1 MASSLTLRQP
11 ASPAPSWWM
20 LPIVCTAAFLIFVQ
34 AFMVAPLIPRLAEV
48 FHTKVAWIGLA
59 VPAYLLPHGTATL
72 VWGPLS
78 DRLGRRTVI
87 LGSLLLFIAFT
98 IGTASATGITGFLAW
113 RIATGIGA
121 AGIVPISL
129 TLIGDVVPFRQR
141 GRALGWLFGSIA
153 GGTATGATVGALLE
167 PVIGWQRLFLTVAA
181 LSTLVVIAAVA
192 MRALPRL
199 PKPATIPLPTI
210 VRGYTTLLSFSRG
223 RHTYSYVLINAVVQS
238 GVYTWLGVYLHRRFG
253 LAEVGIGLALLGYG
267 IPGLLFGPIIGR
279 LADRHGRSR
288 IIPAGV
294 ALTGVCALLL
304 AAPLPLMAVQAA
316 IIMLSLGFDLTQPL
330 LAGIVTDLRGNRAQ
344 AVGLMAFTLF
354 TGFGLGSLL
363 FQIALARGFVTALV
377 LFGCAALSAAAI
389 AIPLFRAERPRPVL
403 SATGKEDGSA

>member
-1 MASSLTLRQP
+1 MASSPTLRQP
-11 ASPAPSWWM
+11 ALLAPSRWM

-48 FHTKVAWIGLA
+48 FHTNVAWIGLA
-59 VPAYLLPHGTATL
+59 IPAYLLPHGTATL

-78 DRLGRRTVI
+78 DRFGRRTVI

-98 IGTASATGITGFLAW
+98 IGTASATDIAGFLAW
-113 RIATGIGA
+113 RVATGVGA

-129 TLIGDVVPFRQR
+129 TLIGDVVPFRLR

-167 PVIGWQRLFLTVAA
+167 PVIGWQRLFLAVAA
-181 LSTLVVIAAVA
+181 LSTLVAIAAVA
-192 MRALPRL
+192 MRAIPRLPRL
-199 PKPATIPLPTI
+199 AAPPLSAI
-210 VRGYTTLLSFSRG
+210 VRGYTALLTLSRG
-223 RHTYSYVLINAVVQS
+223 RRTYAYVLINAVVQS

-253 LAEVGIGLALLGYG
+253 LGEVGIGLALLGYG

-288 IIPAGV
+288 IIPVGV

-304 AAPLPLMAVQAA
+304 AAPLPLITVQAA
-316 IIMLSLGFDLTQPL
+316 IVTLSLGYDLTQPL

-354 TGFGLGSLL
+354 SGFGLGSLL
-363 FQIALARGFVTALV
+363 FQMALTRGFTTALI
-377 LFGCAALSAAAI
+377 LFGCAALSAAGI
-389 AIPLFRAERPRPVL
+389 AIPLFRGERPSPVL
-403 SATGKEDGSA
+403 SAAGKEDAGD

>member
-1 MASSLTLRQP
+1 
-11 ASPAPSWWM
+11 
-20 LPIVCTAAFLIFVQ
+20 
-34 AFMVAPLIPRLAEV
+34 MVAPLIPRLADV
-48 FHTKVAWIGLA
+48 FHTKVYWIGLA

-72 VWGPLS
+72 AWGPLS

-87 LGSLLLFIAFT
+87 LMSLLLFIAFT
-98 IGTASATGITGFLAW
+98 IGTASSSGVAGFLTW

-129 TLIGDVVPFRQR
+129 TLIGDVVPFRLR

-167 PVIGWQRLFLTVAA
+167 PVIGWQSLFLAVAV
-181 LSTLVVIAAVA
+181 LSALVVMAAVA
-192 MRALPRL
+192 LRALPRL
-199 PKPATIPLPTI
+199 PRPAPVPLSII
-210 VRGYTTLLSFSRG
+210 VRGYTALLSFARG

-238 GVYTWLGVYLHRRFG
+238 GVYTWLGVYLHQRFG
-253 LAEVGIGLALLGYG
+253 LGEAGIGFALLGYG
-267 IPGLLFGPIIGR
+267 IPGLLFGPVIGH
-279 LADRHGRSR
+279 LADRYGRSR
-288 IIPAGV
+288 IIPVGV

-304 AAPLPLMAVQAA
+304 AAPLPLVAVQAA
-316 IIMLSLGFDLTQPL
+316 IVALSLGFDLTQPL

-363 FQIALARGFVTALV
+363 FQIALTRGFAAALI

-389 AIPLFRAERPRPVL
+389 AIPLFRAERPRPAL
-403 SATGKEDGSA
+403 SAAGN

>member
-1 MASSLTLRQP
+1 MASSATSSQ
-11 ASPAPSWWM
+11 AAPPVLPRWM
-20 LPIVCTAAFLIFVQ
+20 LPIVCTAAFLVFVQ

-48 FHTKVAWIGLA
+48 FQTKVMWIGLA

-78 DRLGRRTVI
+78 DRFGRRTVI
-87 LGSLLLFIAFT
+87 LISLLLFIAFT
-98 IGTASATGITGFLAW
+98 VGTASASNIAGFLAW
-113 RIATGIGA
+113 RVATGIGA

-129 TLIGDVVPFRQR
+129 TLIGDVVPFRLR

-153 GGTATGATVGALLE
+153 GGTATGATVGALME
-167 PVIGWQRLFLTVAA
+167 PVIGWQRLFLAVAA
-181 LSTLVVIAAVA
+181 LSALLVIVAVV

-199 PKPATIPLPTI
+199 PRLLTPPLSAI
-210 VRGYTTLLSFSRG
+210 VRGYTALLSFSRG

-238 GVYTWLGVYLHRRFG
+238 GVYTWLGVYLHRRFALG
-253 LAEVGIGLALLGYG
+253 EAGIGLALLGYG
-267 IPGLLFGPIIGR
+267 VPGLIFGPIIGR
-279 LADRHGRSR
+279 LADRYGRAR
-288 IIPAGV
+288 IIPLGV
-294 ALTGVCALLL
+294 ALTGVSALLL
-304 AAPLPLMAVQAA
+304 AAPLPLIAVQAA
-316 IIMLSLGFDLTQPL
+316 IVALSLGFDLTQPL

-363 FQIALARGFVTALV
+363 FQIALMRGFATALI

-389 AIPLFRAERPRPVL
+389 AIPLFRAERPHPAL
-403 SATGKEDGSA
+403 SATGK